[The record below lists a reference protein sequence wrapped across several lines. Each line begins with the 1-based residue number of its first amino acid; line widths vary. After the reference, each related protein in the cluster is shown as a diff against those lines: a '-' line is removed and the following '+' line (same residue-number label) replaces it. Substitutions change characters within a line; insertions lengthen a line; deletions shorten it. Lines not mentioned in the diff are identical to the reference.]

1 MRKLLIVILL
11 LTIVCIPAFAFLYEI
26 DMLTMDQIKK
36 LTDAQLVVVFTEAKI
51 EERASSEFHVGAG
64 FSSAKEY
71 EKRKELM
78 RFIVNLR
85 KEMSKR
91 EIVPDPIEDWL
102 K

>member
-1 MRKLLIVILL
+1 MKKMVLMLLMVALL
-11 LTIVCIPAFAFLYEI
+11 SSTACAFLYEI
-26 DMLTMDQIKK
+26 KMFSAEEIKN
-36 LTDAQLVVVFTEAKI
+36 LNNAQLIDVYTEAKI
-51 EERASSEFHVGAG
+51 EERASSEFHISAG